1 MLYLLALSLL
11 LSSSIH
17 GDRLIFSQ
25 DHDDLSLITRQDLL
39 ENVLQTDGALAVT
52 NLGVNCARALQSL
65 KKNAPSCLGELEN
78 SIRIKFQDCNNVRL
92 SIKLLDHPEILLYL
106 QTDTGVHL
114 VCTQLYVNMSL
125 CFRKFP
131 LI

>member
-78 SIRIKFQDCNNVRL
+78 SLRIKFQDYGNVGL
-92 SIKLLDHPEILLYL
+92 SITLQSLLNFLTLEIEIGYGPGPELDNIFKLFSY
-106 QTDTGVHL
+106 
-114 VCTQLYVNMSL
+114 M
-125 CFRKFP
+125 
-131 LI
+131 